1 MTQYGKVC
9 LRRGEDAR
17 IRAGADWIYDN
28 ELDWADDICRTGDV
42 VDVLDSRMRF
52 VARGFFSLT
61 SKIAVRVLT
70 RDEQEEINEDFF
82 RARLSA
88 AIEFRRRL
96 GFDNSFRA
104 VFGESDGLPGLTVD
118 KYGDFLSFQIVSAG
132 MEQRKDLI
140 VRLLAEL
147 LRPEGIYERDELA
160 VREKE
165 GLALQSGCVY
175 GSVPERHIVREHD
188 AKMYVSIPNGQKT
201 GHFLDQQENRGRIR
215 PYCAGADV
223 LDLCCCTGGFS
234 IHAALYGAKSVEA
247 VDVSESALALV
258 RENAALNGVEDKITT
273 TCANVFDLA
282 RAYAAEGRQF
292 DLVICD
298 PPAFAKSRQALP
310 GALRGYKELNLRAI
324 QMTRPGGIL
333 VSCSCS
339 QFLTPELMLRTL
351 RDAAG
356 DSGRRVRLLETLMQ
370 SRDHPASLT
379 DEASLYL
386 KGYIL
391 QIL

>member
-1 MTQYGKVC
+1 MEYPKVC
-9 LRRGEDAR
+9 LRRGEE
-17 IRAGADWIYDN
+17 AGVRKGQRLIYDN
-28 ELDWADDICRTGDV
+28 ELDWADDICTDGCV
-42 VDVLDSRMRF
+42 VDVLDSRQHF
-52 VARGFFSLT
+52 AARGFFN
-61 SKIAVRVLT
+61 SKSRLAVRVLT
-70 RDEQEEINEDFF
+70 RDEAEPIDRAFF
-82 RARLSA
+82 ARRIESA
-88 AIEFRRRL
+88 WRMRQAL
-96 GFDNSFRA
+96 GFADSCRV

-118 KYGDFLSFQIVSAG
+118 KFADCLSFQIACLG
-132 MEQRKDLI
+132 LERWKPELI
-140 VRLLAEL
+140 AILAEL
-147 LRPEGIYERDELA
+147 FSPRGIYERDDLP

-165 GLALQSGCVY
+165 GLPLIKTCVY
-175 GSVPERHIVREHD
+175 GTVPEELVIREHD
-188 AKMYVSIPNGQKT
+188 ARMLVSIANGQKT
-201 GHFLDQQENRGRIR
+201 GHFLDQQENRGRLK
-215 PYCAGADV
+215 PYAPGQDV

-386 KGYIL
+386 KGYVL
-391 QIL
+391 QVL

>member
-70 RDEQEEINEDFF
+70 RDEQTEIDEAFF
-82 RARLSA
+82 RARLEA
-88 AIEFRRRL
+88 AIGFRRRL

-132 MEQRKDLI
+132 MEQRKELI
-140 VRLLAEL
+140 IRLLAEL

-165 GLALQSGCVY
+165 GLAQQSGCVY

-215 PYCAGADV
+215 PYCTGADV

-258 RENAALNGVEDKITT
+258 RENAALNGVGEKISTS
-273 TCANVFDLA
+273 CANVFDLA